1 MFQHV
6 GMLPN
11 ADFSRAQGLSRRLRQ
26 CYNVTQITLF
36 HFCPHKPPG
45 ALPVAAFPKDHVR

>member
-11 ADFSRAQGLSRRLRQ
+11 ADFSPAQGLSRRLRQ
-26 CYNVTQITLF
+26 CYNVPQIPLV